1 MQIKIGLDLNSNN
14 PFIPYRHHPF
24 MKAEEKYKI
33 LFDSI
38 DEGFCVIEMI
48 FDAQQKP
55 IDYRFLEI
63 NASFEQQTGLF
74 NAVGK
79 RMREFAPDHE
89 EHWFEIYGKI
99 ALTGE
104 SIRFENRAEQL
115 HRWYDVYAFRFG
127 DPEKRQVGILFNDIS
142 ARKQTEAQLL
152 SVNKELEAFS
162 YSIAHDLRT
171 PLRIVHG
178 YSEMLQEDYKQSLD
192 EDGKRIL
199 RNIQQNASKMGRLID
214 DLLAFS
220 RLGKKELLLN
230 PVNMNELTREVTDD
244 LNKSVHHIAQINIA
258 VLPNIPGDYSLLY
271 QVLYNLISNAIKYS
285 SRKPHPQIQI
295 ASETLNTEI
304 IYSIKDNGAGFDMKY
319 AGKLFNVFQRLH
331 TDTEFEGTG
340 IGLAIASRIIGKHNG
355 KIWAEAKPGMGAT
368 FYISLPKGK

>member
-1 MQIKIGLDLNSNN
+1 MNSNN